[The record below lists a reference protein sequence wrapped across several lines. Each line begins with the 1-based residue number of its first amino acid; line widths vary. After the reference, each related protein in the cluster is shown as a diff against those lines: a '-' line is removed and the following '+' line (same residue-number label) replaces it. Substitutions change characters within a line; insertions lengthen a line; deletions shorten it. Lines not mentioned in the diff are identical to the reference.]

1 MHLLWSPVPCA
12 NVVNI
17 NCNNVTLFFSTPGS
31 YEMLLSVCVYAWIA
45 FKLPVFLTVLLKLY
59 AFRRAA
65 GQRYVIRFCIE

>member
-1 MHLLWSPVPCA
+1 
-12 NVVNI
+12 
-17 NCNNVTLFFSTPGS
+17 
-31 YEMLLSVCVYAWIA
+31 MLLSVCVYAWIA